1 MEIFLGYIAGLLTL
15 INPCVLPVLPIA
27 IASSFSAHRQGPLAL
42 AAGMSV
48 AFVTLGITVST
59 IGYSVGLDEETIAQ
73 GAAVMMIIFGSVLLV
88 PQINE
93 KFATATAGF
102 SSKADMTMNELEDNG
117 LRSQFLGGILLGAIW
132 SPCIGPTLGGAISLA
147 SQGSNLVY
155 AGSIMT
161 AFAMGISTVILLL
174 AYGARN
180 VIKQRQESLR
190 KLAAKAK
197 PIMGITFILVGLM
210 IFFKFHHVIET
221 ALLDIMPTWLL
232 DLSVKF

>member
-27 IASSFSAHRQGPLAL
+27 IASSFSAHKHGPLAL
-42 AAGMSV
+42 AAGMSL
-48 AFVTLGITVST
+48 AFVTLGITIT
-59 IGYSVGLDEETIAQ
+59 TLGYSIGLDQDTIAQ

-93 KFATATAGF
+93 KFAVATAGF
-102 SSKADMTMNELEDNG
+102 SSKADMSMNELEDNG

-147 SQGSNLVY
+147 SKGSNLIY
-155 AGSIMT
+155 ATTIMI

-180 VIKQRQESLR
+180 AIKKRQDMLR
-190 KLAAKAK
+190 KLASKAK

-210 IFFKFHHVIET
+210 IFFKFHYIIET
-221 ALLDIMPTWLL
+221 ALLDIMPEWLL
-232 DLSVKF
+232 ELSVKF